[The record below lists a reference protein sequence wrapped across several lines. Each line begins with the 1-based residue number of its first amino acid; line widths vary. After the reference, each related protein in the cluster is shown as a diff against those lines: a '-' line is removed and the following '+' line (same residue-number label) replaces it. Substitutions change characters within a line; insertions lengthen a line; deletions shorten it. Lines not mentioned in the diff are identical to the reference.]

1 MGHLPAFR
9 RVPIGRGW
17 SWIAEAFGLFR
28 RNPLIWIAL
37 NLVLLLIAL
46 ALGQIPVLGS
56 YLIYLL
62 TPVFLAGLM
71 TAARDTERGVEIEIA
86 HLFRGFTESASALVT
101 VGGVYLIGNVIVAG
115 VALALGGAELQEV
128 MRAASEGST
137 QVAPHVANKAVFA
150 MLVSAALFVPLAM
163 ALWFAPA
170 LVMLDRVPA
179 LKALLLSMQACLA
192 NVLPFL
198 LYGIVMAGLL
208 FAALLPALLGLV
220 LWVPIAMICTYTG
233 YRDVFPRGAPEAVP
247 AAMA

>member
-1 MGHLPAFR
+1 MAQLPAFR
-9 RVPIGRGW
+9 RVATGRGW

-62 TPVFLAGLM
+62 TPLFLAGLM
-71 TAARDTERGVEIEIA
+71 TAARDTERGGEIEIA
-86 HLFRGFTESASALVT
+86 HLFRGFTENASQLIT
-101 VGGVYLIGNVIVAG
+101 VGGVYLVGNVIVAG
-115 VALALGGAELQEV
+115 VAIALGGAELQEV
-128 MRAASEGST
+128 MRAASEGGV
-137 QVAPHVANKAVFA
+137 QVEV
-150 MLVSAALFVPLAM
+150 LVSAALFVPLAM

-179 LKALLLSMQACLA
+179 LKALLLSTQACVA

-198 LYGIVMAGLL
+198 LYGIVMSGLL

-220 LWVPIAMICTYTG
+220 LWVPIAMISAYTG
-233 YRDVFPRGAPEAVP
+233 YRDVFPPGAAEPAP
-247 AAMA
+247 AALR

>member
-1 MGHLPAFR
+1 MAQLPAFR
-9 RVPIGRGW
+9 RVATGRGW

-62 TPVFLAGLM
+62 TPLFLAGLM
-71 TAARDTERGVEIEIA
+71 TAARDTERGGEIEIA
-86 HLFRGFTESASALVT
+86 HLFRGFTENASQLIT
-101 VGGVYLIGNVIVAG
+101 VGGVYLVGNVIVAG
-115 VALALGGAELQEV
+115 VAIALGGAELQEV
-128 MRAASEGST
+128 MRAASEGGV
-137 QVAPHVANKAVFA
+137 QVEPRVANKAVLA
-150 MLVSAALFVPLAM
+150 VLVSAALFVPLAM

-179 LKALLLSMQACLA
+179 LKALLLSTQACVA

-198 LYGIVMAGLL
+198 LYGIVMSGLL

-220 LWVPIAMICTYTG
+220 LWVPIAMISAYTG
-233 YRDVFPRGAPEAVP
+233 YRDVFPPGAAEP
-247 AAMA
+247 APAELR